1 MSRPLSSDAYKAMI
15 DRLADA
21 RRAAGIKQVEL
32 AERLGKPQSFIS
44 KVERRERRID
54 VVEFIIIARAI
65 AADPVALFSE
75 VAAAMALD
83 AHL

>member
-15 DRLADA
+15 DRLVDA
-21 RRAAGIKQVEL
+21 RRTAGIRQVEL

-75 VAAAMALD
+75 VAAAMAVD

>member
-15 DRLADA
+15 DRLVDA
-21 RRAAGIKQVEL
+21 RRAAGIRQVEL

-54 VVEFIIIARAI
+54 VVEFVIIARAI
-65 AADPVALFSE
+65 GADAANLFAQVSE
-75 VAAAMALD
+75 FISPEARL
-83 AHL
+83 

>member
-15 DRLADA
+15 NRLVDA

-54 VVEFIIIARAI
+54 AVEFIIIARAI

-75 VAAAMALD
+75 VAAAIPHEATL
-83 AHL
+83 

>member
-15 DRLADA
+15 DRLVDA

-44 KVERRERRID
+44 KFERRERRID
-54 VVEFIIIARAI
+54 VVEFIMIARAI

-75 VAAAMALD
+75 VSAAIPLEATL
-83 AHL
+83 

>member
-15 DRLADA
+15 DRLVDA
-21 RRAAGIKQVEL
+21 RRAAGIRQVEL

-54 VVEFIIIARAI
+54 VVEFIIIARASRS
-65 AADPVALFSE
+65 AR
-75 VAAAMALD
+75 
-83 AHL
+83 